1 MNFWA
6 SFQILQCLPCWS
18 WSWRTLQSFEKERK
32 RICRG
37 ETLCTKSLPASVL
50 AQPFEI
56 HPHPKKQMAKK
67 WGKKK
72 VRAWESEIHRFV
84 KLNKLFACFEYIWLH
99 ENPHG
104 LCGLKREEKKYLK
117 TMFSQRVFFFSF
129 SCYLWVTPSHSQS
142 IYDCQS
148 LPMHTNQMNRI
159 KYISLEP
166 GKPVY
171 LISEL

>member
-117 TMFSQRVFFFSF
+117 TMFSQRVFFLVSP
-129 SCYLWVTPSHSQS
+129 VTYESH
-142 IYDCQS
+142 
-148 LPMHTNQMNRI
+148 
-159 KYISLEP
+159 
-166 GKPVY
+166 PVTHKAFMTVRAC
-171 LISEL
+171 LCTQTKWIE